1 MNFSEIRVTELFPT
15 ASEVAQHP
23 LVGTASWQQRWTRS
37 NSQPSRHGHR
47 TQIKWGKKKLLAEPV
62 NSRPVLKSNVYIGHV
77 RFEYDSS
84 LYAEV
89 IALRKLS
96 KLGRKKRQNN
106 EEQPDLQSNQR
117 TLRQQKYISELLI

>member
-1 MNFSEIRVTELFPT
+1 MNFSDIRVTELFPT

-89 IALRKLS
+89 IPLRKLTF
-96 KLGRKKRQNN
+96 KAWK
-106 EEQPDLQSNQR
+106 EEETEQ
-117 TLRQQKYISELLI
+117 